1 MDASKEKEYSLKNA
15 ETDLS
20 LIKDSLFREKKFLL
34 KIFLILGV
42 VTTTFTFT
50 RQSVWEG
57 NFQIVVAN
65 KEEDLLLESLGGAN
79 VSLGRSL
86 GLLNN
91 NRKKNLDTE
100 IKILESPSV
109 LLPVYEFVKNLKKND
124 GLDVSSWN
132 YRKWLESHISV
143 ELAKNTSVLTVAYR
157 DKDKKYIEPAIEMI
171 SSQYKNY
178 SKQEK
183 ENDIDKSVEY
193 INQQIQE
200 YRLKSK
206 DAFEKLNK
214 FKIENELVEYTTSK
228 GPSKN
233 EIILKSELDSRRL
246 KSILFEIEQQL
257 LLLDKKDV
265 FNEKSIYQAFNDE
278 EIKRV
283 FNPLFRKL
291 NEFDLVFRD
300 YYSKYKIKNEKIKTL
315 EKRREL
321 LIQAFREDIY
331 QFLLARKELALSKIK
346 ASEKPT
352 DVILKYKNLKSDS
365 EIKAK
370 LLLSM
375 ESQKQ
380 ILLLSQAKNEDPWE
394 TISQPSLLDYP
405 IAPRKKRYSLLGIF
419 VSFIFASFA
428 ALYKEKR
435 KNAIY
440 DIVEIQEYLNLPIIS
455 KYNYKDLD
463 SILKIIDVFIS
474 NNLNNKD
481 DKLGV
486 LILSNNIFD
495 NFKNSLLNFKFFNKK
510 EILLTEDFTDITKF
524 DKSLIVIQ
532 RGINRSSIIELSE
545 LVNLQNIKPMGIIII
560 N

>member
-1 MDASKEKEYSLKNA
+1 
-15 ETDLS
+15 
-20 LIKDSLFREKKFLL
+20 
-34 KIFLILGV
+34 
-42 VTTTFTFT
+42 
-50 RQSVWEG
+50 
-57 NFQIVVAN
+57 
-65 KEEDLLLESLGGAN
+65 
-79 VSLGRSL
+79 
-86 GLLNN
+86 
-91 NRKKNLDTE
+91 
-100 IKILESPSV
+100 
-109 LLPVYEFVKNLKKND
+109 
-124 GLDVSSWN
+124 
-132 YRKWLESHISV
+132 
-143 ELAKNTSVLTVAYR
+143 
-157 DKDKKYIEPAIEMI
+157 MI

-183 ENDIDKSVEY
+183 ENNIDKSVEY

-321 LIQAFREDIY
+321 LIRAFREDIY

-419 VSFIFASFA
+419 VSFILASLA

-435 KNAIY
+435 KNAVY

-463 SILKIIDVFIS
+463 NILNIIDVFIS

-486 LILSNNIFD
+486 LILSNNIF
-495 NFKNSLLNFKFFNKK
+495 NKFKNSLLNFKFFNKK

-524 DKSLIVIQ
+524 DKSLIIIQ

-560 N
+560 I

>member
-124 GLDVSSWN
+124 GLDVSRWN

-214 FKIENELVEYTTSK
+214 FKIENELVEYITSK

-233 EIILKSELDSRRL
+233 EIILKSELDTRRL

-283 FNPLFRKL
+283 FNPLLRKL